1 MNDETLPKSGQSLS
15 ANDRSGSGG
24 TRGTPPY
31 DPRRN
36 SDSERVAPCHSGVAA
51 SASVCAG
58 SEMRV
63 AANAER
69 LSLNDESVSPHVP
82 TCAARSLVCSLWNSR
97 VKVNASSVAPHL
109 RTGANRN
116 SRSSADDS
124 RGPRSDSSGS
134 ARSPRPEVVLQ
145 SVAPRSSGAS
155 LAGSSRAQTARSVP
169 RVATSCAARASVCA
183 EAHPRRRPSPSRPG
197 RSPAPGQGGRT
208 ASGSMVAAPIT
219 RP

>member
-145 SVAPRSSGAS
+145 SVAPRSSG
-155 LAGSSRAQTARSVP
+155 GSAQSPSVSRRLESCTNRAK
-169 RVATSCAARASVCA
+169 CAARRYELCRARKRVC
-183 EAHPRRRPSPSRPG
+183 RSSSPPTTKPKSSR
-197 RSPAPGQGGRT
+197 
-208 ASGSMVAAPIT
+208 
-219 RP
+219 